1 MPEDQP
7 RPDDPLDASPASGA
21 RRLSVASALLAAALV
36 LLAWTVVV
44 AVAGGFTLRAGI
56 LRLSSHKVLPP
67 LLGFVLFALTARRAI
82 GPRAEEAWSSLRGRL
97 HALAPALA
105 VLLVVVVV
113 AVAVAYSSRVAADS
127 DAYGYVSQA
136 ELWMKGRLVQHDPLA
151 STLGTRFSPRLL
163 APLGYVPGEAQGTI
177 VPLYPP
183 GLPMAM
189 AAAGRLFGPEAIH
202 LVVPA
207 CGGLLVGLAYVL
219 GQRLGDRFSGLAT
232 AGLVAAHPSFL
243 LQAIQPMSDVPAAA
257 AWTAALAFASR
268 SGGPWPPLA
277 AGLVASAAILIRPNL
292 TPLAA
297 AVALLAYLID
307 RPHGLRR
314 VAAFAAGLVPGAMV
328 LAAVN
333 SALYGSPFLSGYGG
347 AGDYLRVAHVPRNL
361 VLYPRWLLET
371 QGPLVFLSLL
381 APLAWLRSP
390 LTESGERRPALPAL
404 VVFGGTLAAIYALYL
419 PFEDWPYV
427 RFLLPGL
434 PLALV
439 LALAPLRTCL
449 RPFATALRVPLL
461 VAVVAASFAWSLR
474 FTREKNVLDLSIAEE
489 RYVTVG
495 HYIARALPERA
506 AFVCV
511 LYSGSVRYYAQ
522 RDTLRFDWLDADRL
536 EPLLERLEK
545 RGLRPYILLE
555 DWEEPLFRDRF
566 AATSPLGK
574 LDWPPVARL
583 ERPTVVSIW
592 DPRDRARHRHGEAL
606 ATDRIE

>member
-1 MPEDQP
+1 M
-7 RPDDPLDASPASGA
+7 
-21 RRLSVASALLAAALV
+21 
-36 LLAWTVVV
+36 VV
-44 AVAGGFTLRAGI
+44 A
-56 LRLSSHKVLPP
+56 
-67 LLGFVLFALTARRAI
+67 
-82 GPRAEEAWSSLRGRL
+82 
-97 HALAPALA
+97 
-105 VLLVVVVV
+105 

-268 SGGPWPPLA
+268 LGGGPWPPLA
-277 AGLVASAAILIRPNL
+277 AGLAASAAILIRPNL

-314 VAAFAAGLVPGAMV
+314 VAAFAAGLVPGAMM

-404 VVFGGTLAAIYALYL
+404 VVFGGALAAIYALYL

-461 VAVVAASFAWSLR
+461 VAVVAASFGWSLR
-474 FTREKNVLDLSIAEE
+474 FTREKNVLDLSIAE
-489 RYVTVG
+489 RAVRDRRPLHRAGV
-495 HYIARALPERA
+495 ARARRLRVRALQRQRPLLRA
-506 AFVCV
+506 ARHAA
-511 LYSGSVRYYAQ
+511 LRLARRRPAGAAAGAAGEARPS
-522 RDTLRFDWLDADRL
+522 TLHPPGGLGGAALPRPLRGD
-536 EPLLERLEK
+536 EPARE
-545 RGLRPYILLE
+545 
-555 DWEEPLFRDRF
+555 
-566 AATSPLGK
+566 
-574 LDWPPVARL
+574 ARL
-583 ERPTVVSIW
+583 AAGRPAGETHRRQHLGPAR
-592 DPRDRARHRHGEAL
+592 PRAAPAGEAL